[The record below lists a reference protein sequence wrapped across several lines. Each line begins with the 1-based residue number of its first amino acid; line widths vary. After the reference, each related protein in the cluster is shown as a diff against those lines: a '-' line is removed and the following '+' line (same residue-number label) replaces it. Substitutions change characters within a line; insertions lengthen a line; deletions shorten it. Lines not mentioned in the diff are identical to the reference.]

1 VRSPARESGG
11 SRSAQRNALYLTVF
25 LAQLGTAV
33 AVPILPTLRDT
44 FGVSVTAVALTT
56 SVWGLARL
64 AVDLPVGAI
73 TNRIPPGR
81 VLLAGIMLI
90 GSGSTLAALA
100 PSFAVLLV
108 GRAVAGAGSGMVAI
122 TVIVRLIAL
131 SEPGARGRTLAF
143 YQGALQAGSS
153 LSPAAAGLASSLF
166 GWPAAFGLAAITA
179 FAGALAAWL
188 TGALGTRAKGSS
200 NRPEGPEG
208 AEGTEG
214 PAVSGAGPHV
224 GPGARP
230 HGAPEAAVPAV
241 AAAHRLHGAPEAV
254 PAGAAAHG
262 AHALACGEP
271 GDLTP
276 SGTGHGSA
284 GPNPGRRIGVGRGSS
299 LAFALVV
306 VNVAT
311 FTIFFTNGALFQNAI
326 PLFAGIRIGLGA
338 ATIGLILGAATLL
351 RFVVGLIGGT
361 LSDRYG
367 RHMILVIGF
376 VLLAITTTTFPL
388 AGGVV
393 GFTVASLLL
402 SGTRLGNAV
411 SVALLSDRVGEDQA
425 GRWVSVNRFVG
436 DTGLLLGPA
445 VTGAVIDAAGFEPAF
460 WLTAGLAATAA
471 ATVGADQWF
480 NRGLARSRLA

>member
-1 VRSPARESGG
+1 VRSLARESGS
-11 SRSAQRNALYLTVF
+11 SRSAQRNALYVTVF

-33 AVPILPTLRDT
+33 AVPILPTLRET
-44 FGVSVTAVALTT
+44 FGVSLTAVALTT

-73 TNRIPPGR
+73 TNRISPGR
-81 VLLAGIMLI
+81 MLLAGIMLI

-166 GWPAAFGLAAITA
+166 GWPAAFGLAAVTA
-179 FAGALAAWL
+179 FAGAVAAWL
-188 TGALGTRAKGSS
+188 TGALISETPRSRADA
-200 NRPEGPEG
+200 G
-208 AEGTEG
+208 AHGRHAGRASAPTQPGQRASQTDPSGDDG
-214 PAVSGAGPHV
+214 PAVHPVPPAPSRSDGPPGRSHGRPTDPSRGD
-224 GPGARP
+224 GP
-230 HGAPEAAVPAV
+230 
-241 AAAHRLHGAPEAV
+241 
-254 PAGAAAHG
+254 
-262 AHALACGEP
+262 P
-271 GDLTP
+271 GP
-276 SGTGHGSA
+276 S
-284 GPNPGRRIGVGRGSS
+284 PGRRLGVGRGSS
-299 LAFALVV
+299 LAFSLVV

-311 FTIFFTNGALFQNAI
+311 FTIFFTNGGLFQNAI

-338 ATIGLILGAATLL
+338 ATIGLILGASTLL

-376 VLLAITTTTFPL
+376 VLLAVTTATFPL
-388 AGGVV
+388 AGGVIS
-393 GFTVASLLL
+393 FTVASLLL

-436 DTGLLLGPA
+436 DAGLLLGPA
-445 VTGAVIDAAGFEPAF
+445 VTGAAIDAAGFEPAF

>member
-1 VRSPARESGG
+1 VRSLARESGG

-25 LAQLGTAV
+25 LAQLGTSV
-33 AVPILPTLRDT
+33 AVPILPTLRET

-64 AVDLPVGAI
+64 VVDLPVGAI

-81 VLLAGIMLI
+81 MLLAGILLI

-100 PSFAVLLV
+100 PSFPVLLG

-179 FAGALAAWL
+179 FAGAVAAWL
-188 TGALGTRAKGSS
+188 TGALGTKAKGSS
-200 NRPEGPEG
+200 NGPEGPEG
-208 AEGTEG
+208 AAGAEG
-214 PAVSGAGPHV
+214 PEGAGSGSGA
-224 GPGARP
+224 PGA
-230 HGAPEAAVPAV
+230 
-241 AAAHRLHGAPEAV
+241 AV
-254 PAGAAAHG
+254 PAGAVAHG
-262 AHALACGEP
+262 AHTLASGEAA
-271 GDLTP
+271 DQTP
-276 SGTGHGSA
+276 SGTGRGRA
-284 GPNPGRRIGVGRGSS
+284 GPNPGRRFGVGRGSS
-299 LAFALVV
+299 LAFSLVV

-311 FTIFFTNGALFQNAI
+311 FTIFFSNGALFQNAI

-351 RFVVGLIGGT
+351 RFAVGLIGGT

-367 RHMILVIGF
+367 RHMIMLIGF

-411 SVALLSDRVGEDQA
+411 SVALLSDRIGGDQA

-436 DTGLLLGPA
+436 DAGLMLGPA

-460 WLTAGLAATAA
+460 WLTAGLAAAAA

>member
-1 VRSPARESGG
+1 MRSLARESGG

-64 AVDLPVGAI
+64 VIDLPVGAI
-73 TNRIPPGR
+73 TNRIAPGR
-81 VLLAGIMLI
+81 MLLAGIMLI

-108 GRAVAGAGSGMVAI
+108 GRAVAGAGSGMVSI

-153 LSPAAAGLASSLF
+153 LSPAAAGFASSLF
-166 GWPAAFGLAAITA
+166 GWPAAFGVAAITA

-188 TGALGTRAKGSS
+188 TGALGTKAKG
-200 NRPEGPEG
+200 
-208 AEGTEG
+208 
-214 PAVSGAGPHV
+214 
-224 GPGARP
+224 
-230 HGAPEAAVPAV
+230 AADP
-241 AAAHRLHGAPEAV
+241 AAAAQ
-254 PAGAAAHG
+254 G
-262 AHALACGEP
+262 AHALVPGEP
-271 GDLTP
+271 AAQTD
-276 SGTGHGSA
+276 SGTGHGHGSA
-284 GPNPGRRIGVGRGSS
+284 GPDPGGRFGVGRGSS

-311 FTIFFTNGALFQNAI
+311 FTIFFANGALFQNAI
-326 PLFAGIRIGLGA
+326 PLFGGIRIGLGA
-338 ATIGLILGAATLL
+338 ATIGLILSAATML

-367 RHMILVIGF
+367 RHMILLIGF

-388 AGGVV
+388 AGGLV

-411 SVALLSDRVGEDQA
+411 SVAMLSDRIGEDQA

-436 DTGLLLGPA
+436 DAGLLLGPA

-471 ATVGADQWF
+471 ATVGADQWA